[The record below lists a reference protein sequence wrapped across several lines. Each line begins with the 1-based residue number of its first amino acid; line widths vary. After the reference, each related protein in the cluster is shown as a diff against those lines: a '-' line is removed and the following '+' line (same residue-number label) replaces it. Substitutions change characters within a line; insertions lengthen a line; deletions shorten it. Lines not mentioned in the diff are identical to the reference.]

1 MLLFSNMR
9 ASHSVHPGVRTQAL
23 IVQRILQLNDE
34 GEIPLGPRISVFKVL
49 SYKNL

>member
-1 MLLFSNMR
+1 MLLFPNMR